1 MIIAAV
7 IAPILSSCRTDVIGG
22 TINETNKFDMT
33 TYEYL
38 LQDENTTVVAQLFE
52 KAGLKDAING
62 DVTVISPSKYSV
74 NRYIR
79 RKNYGFRNGVEG
91 AVEFKLED
99 MTAADLSQMGMY
111 IYPGKWGREDIPE
124 EGVYLTS
131 IDGKQ
136 EIRLTLDETNTDP
149 GSAYDGGNVA
159 GAGFQYSNFLLTTPK
174 LIHVLF
180 KRGTNWELTYLERAT
195 LTPDNDECDQ
205 SYRMMVSDIHTN
217 TGVIH
222 IVYCGDSSYNEH
234 FYYHSLFFFGKH
246 ADDK

>member
-99 MTAADLSQMGMY
+99 MTAA
-111 IYPGKWGREDIPE
+111 R
-124 EGVYLTS
+124 VY
-131 IDGKQ
+131 
-136 EIRLTLDETNTDP
+136 TD
-149 GSAYDGGNVA
+149 
-159 GAGFQYSNFLLTTPK
+159 
-174 LIHVLF
+174 
-180 KRGTNWELTYLERAT
+180 
-195 LTPDNDECDQ
+195 
-205 SYRMMVSDIHTN
+205 
-217 TGVIH
+217 
-222 IVYCGDSSYNEH
+222 
-234 FYYHSLFFFGKH
+234 
-246 ADDK
+246 